1 MLARAQAVKWYT
13 GMSMCSHV
21 CGVKVHSAVVRARG
35 RPVTV

>member
-21 CGVKVHSAVVRARG
+21 CGVKVVRARG